1 MSAAGT
7 GAPQFLLTHYISII
21 YKTQTFQIEKF
32 VFCIILPDSELTEI
46 AAQIPLAGVNALG
59 IFTSGEKCQIVD
71 EHVFIQKRRFS
82 QLAIYVAFDTFPQR

>member
-46 AAQIPLAGVNALG
+46 AAQIPLAGVKTIGILPLG
-59 IFTSGEKCQIVD
+59 KTFTTSLFACEFL
-71 EHVFIQKRRFS
+71 H
-82 QLAIYVAFDTFPQR
+82 L

>member
-59 IFTSGEKCQIVD
+59 IFTPGENFY
-71 EHVFIQKRRFS
+71 HFS
-82 QLAIYVAFDTFPQR
+82 FCL

>member
-32 VFCIILPDSELTEI
+32 VFCIILPDSELAEI
-46 AAQIPLAGVNALG
+46 AAQIPLARW
-59 IFTSGEKCQIVD
+59 
-71 EHVFIQKRRFS
+71 RRIRPRNTPPS
-82 QLAIYVAFDTFPQR
+82 VA